1 MAQELKSINLVA
13 PAFKGINT
21 EDSPLAQDP
30 SFAEVAD
37 NAVIDKRGRIAA
49 RKGYSLLTQATYE
62 YVVVDDTTG
71 FEVGETITG
80 GTSGATATITE
91 VYNGTVL
98 LIQDTRSGTF
108 SASETLTGGT
118 SATTATYSSTQ
129 TGASLGSNPIRA
141 IKEFR
146 DDVGNIKIFSVGNNK
161 ILGGTTTLV
170 DETPSAYTITSD
182 DWKMVNFNDKIY
194 FFQRGYEPLV
204 YDSTSDVVAKLST
217 VAGAAGVTSSMYG
230 NEVLAAYGR
239 LWTADFALDKSTIYW
254 TDLLIGHDWSGGTSG
269 SIDISKVWPDGFDE
283 IVALAAHNNLLI
295 IFGKRSIVVYGGAD
309 APATMSLV
317 DTVAGI
323 GCVGR
328 DTVQYT
334 GSDVLFLSQ
343 TGLKSF
349 GRTVQEKSMP
359 LTTLSSTIT
368 KDIIQ
373 LINEAN
379 ELYKTVYHPEE
390 NFYLL
395 TFNNQSMTYCFDVR
409 GTMENGAYR
418 VTRWPGTIFKCYESR
433 DNGDLLIG
441 SVSGLGRY
449 TGYQDNGSSYPFKYF
464 SPELSFGDP
473 SRLKFLKKIRP
484 TIVGGSGLNILFKWD
499 YDFGSAYNS
508 AFITLISQATAEFG
522 VDEYNVGQFSSG
534 VLTSKEAINTNGS
547 GNTLSIGLEA
557 DINGGQLSLQEINI
571 LALVGK
577 TI

>member
-71 FEVGETITG
+71 FEVDETITG

-295 IFGKRSIVVYGGAD
+295 IFGKRSIVAYGGAD
-309 APATMSLV
+309 DPATMSLV

-508 AFITLISQATAEFG
+508 AFITLSSQATAEFG
-522 VDEYNVGQFSSG
+522 VDEYTVGQFSSG

>member
-254 TDLLIGHDWSGGTSG
+254 SDLLIGHDWSGGTSG

-295 IFGKRSIVVYGGAD
+295 IFGKHSIVAYGGAD

-418 VTRWPGTIFKCYESR
+418 VTRWPGTSFKCYESR

-508 AFITLISQATAEFG
+508 AFITLSSQATAEFG
-522 VDEYNVGQFSSG
+522 VDEYAVGQFSSG